1 MTALAE
7 PGSPVYADRDR
18 DPLGPVLA
26 LGESGLPI
34 GVALGLIGAL
44 LVHGLAAYKMA
55 STLFEV
61 ATFAQNVRMLV
72 LERQQASIDIDV
84 AKEPEPP
91 APPLPAEPE
100 KEAEVEK
107 LPEAKPEAATD
118 QKAGEPPP
126 AAAEAGKVLT
136 QEPDRTSPST

>member
-84 AKEPEPP
+84 AKEGTD
-91 APPLPAEPE
+91 LYNRY
-100 KEAEVEK
+100 KFQS
-107 LPEAKPEAATD
+107 ATSAVSAH
-118 QKAGEPPP
+118 QRIIFYG
-126 AAAEAGKVLT
+126 
-136 QEPDRTSPST
+136 S